1 MASRDWRERGHLR
14 FSRPASDVE
23 LLPLLYIARKRRY
36 IEPLQG
42 RNLHLYVH
50 VPFCARKCSY
60 CDFAIAVRRVV
71 PVSEY
76 IEAISAELKTRFAGA
91 EIEPLKTVYLGGGT
105 PSKLG
110 PDGVRL
116 LLETLKGTPGVSFA
130 PDAELTMEANP
141 EDVSPE
147 AAVEWADSGI
157 NRLSLGVQSFHP
169 VTLAWMHRT
178 HDADAAER
186 AMIAARTAGINN
198 LSMDLIFALPTELE
212 RSLDSDLSKL
222 IALHPDHVSIYGL
235 TVEPHTPLGRWA
247 ARGEVAEAPEERYA
261 AEFLQAHKVLAN
273 AGFEHYEVS
282 NFAKSGKTS
291 RHNSS
296 YWQRAPYI
304 GIGPSAHSF
313 DGTSR
318 RWNEREY
325 EPWRAKVA
333 TGADPLGGS
342 ELLTAEN
349 VAAEEVYLGL
359 RTMSGLAVTNIDAE
373 ITDQWQRAGWA
384 KLRTGRVTLTAEG
397 WLRLDSLAAA
407 LTAVRSH

>member
-1 MASRDWRERGHLR
+1 M
-14 FSRPASDVE
+14 
-23 LLPLLYIARKRRY
+23 
-36 IEPLQG
+36 
-42 RNLHLYVH
+42 HLYVH
-50 VPFCARKCSY
+50 VPFCARRCSY

-91 EIEPLKTVYLGGGT
+91 EIEPLRTIYLGGGT

-110 PDGVRL
+110 PDGVRQL
-116 LLETLKGTPGVSFA
+116 LSTLKETPGLSFA
-130 PDAELTMEANP
+130 EDAELTMEANP

-147 AAVEWADSGI
+147 AAVEWADAGI

-178 HDADAAER
+178 HDVDAAER

-212 RSLDSDLSKL
+212 RSLDADLSKL

-304 GIGPSAHSF
+304 GVGPSAHSF
-313 DGTSR
+313 DGKSR

-325 EPWRAKVA
+325 EPWRTKVA
-333 TGADPLGGS
+333 SGADPVAGS
-342 ELLTAEN
+342 EGLTPDN
-349 VAAEEVYLGL
+349 VTAEEVYLGL
-359 RTMSGLAVTNIDAE
+359 RTLNGLAVTAIDTETIAAWE
-373 ITDQWQRAGWA
+373 KSGWA
-384 KLRTGRVTLTAEG
+384 KLRKERVTLTAEG

>member
-1 MASRDWRERGHLR
+1 
-14 FSRPASDVE
+14 
-23 LLPLLYIARKRRY
+23 
-36 IEPLQG
+36 
-42 RNLHLYVH
+42 LHLYLH
-50 VPFCARKCSY
+50 IPFCARRCSY
-60 CDFAIAVRRVV
+60 CDFAIAVRRVI

-76 IEAISAELKTRFAGA
+76 IDGLTAELKARFKDA
-91 EIEPLKTVYLGGGT
+91 ELEPLTTLYLGGGT

-110 PDGVRL
+110 PTGIRQLFERL
-116 LLETLKGTPGVSFA
+116 RSTPGLTIA
-130 PDAELTMEANP
+130 PDAEITLEANP
-141 EDVSPE
+141 EDVTPE
-147 AAVEWADSGI
+147 AAAEWAQAGV
-157 NRLSLGVQSFHP
+157 NRLSMGAQSFHA

-178 HDADAAER
+178 HDVDAVHR
-186 AMIAARTAGINN
+186 GMIAARTAGINN
-198 LSMDLIFALPTELE
+198 ISLDLIFALPTDLD
-212 RSLDSDLSKL
+212 RRWDSDLSIAL
-222 IALHPDHVSIYGL
+222 ALHPDHISLYGL

-261 AEFLQAHKVLAN
+261 AEFLQAHKFLTT

-296 YWQRAPYI
+296 YWRRAPYI

-325 EPWRAKVA
+325 EPWRVLVA
-333 TGADPLGGS
+333 SGADPLGGS
-342 ELLTAEN
+342 EALTVEN
-349 VAAEEVYLGL
+349 VLAEEVYLGL
-359 RTMSGLAVTNIDAE
+359 RTMNGLPVTAVDTATIATWE
-373 ITDQWQRAGWA
+373 KHGWA
-384 KLRTGRVTLTAEG
+384 VLRKDRVTLTSEG